1 MPNITPLRVIFS
13 PKMRLILHACVRVNY
28 ASPCLNHKSLQ
39 IQLRNGASTQP
50 EETSTGL
57 PPATVKSTKYMTE
70 KNGSRVEN
78 FAAR

>member
-1 MPNITPLRVIFS
+1 
-13 PKMRLILHACVRVNY
+13 MRLILYACVRVNY

-50 EETSTGL
+50 EETCSSGL
-57 PPATVKSTKYMTE
+57 LPATVKRTKYMTE
-70 KNGSRVEN
+70 KNDSRVGN